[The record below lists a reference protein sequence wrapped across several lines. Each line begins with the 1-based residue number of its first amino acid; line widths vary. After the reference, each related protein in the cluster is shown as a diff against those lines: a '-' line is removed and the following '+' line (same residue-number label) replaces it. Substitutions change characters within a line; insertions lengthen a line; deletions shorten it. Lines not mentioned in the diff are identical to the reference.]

1 METKDTEL
9 IVVGTDRLLFEE
21 GSAVRERQVVY
32 AREWKQ
38 VSIIVFSVKKY
49 TVTKISEN
57 CTVYPTNSFTK
68 FGYMLDAIHIGKNI
82 IKKISKAQ
90 PIVVSCQDPFE
101 TGIVGRILQRQRV
114 GIKLLLQIHTD
125 MYSPYFTDMVIG
137 FKSALLNRIRKV
149 ISLYTLPHAQT
160 VRVVSDKIANSL
172 IERGMDAR
180 KIIVSPIRVSVE
192 DIENTS
198 PAFDLHKKYPQFK
211 KIILVVSRLE
221 PEKNVEMAIRAMKI
235 VTGTYPSTGMIIVG
249 SGGLKVKLQKLVAQ
263 LSLEENVLFE
273 GWKTD
278 LLPYYKGS
286 DVLLVTSWF
295 EGYGMVFK
303 EAQAA
308 GCTIVS
314 TDVGIARDVGAYI
327 VEWDIVSV
335 SEGLRKTLI

>member
-49 TVTKISEN
+49 TITKISEN

-68 FGYMLDAIHIGKNI
+68 LGYMLDAIRIGKNI
-82 IKKISKAQ
+82 IKKISKVQ
-90 PIVVSCQDPFE
+90 PIMVSCQDPFE

-137 FKSALLNRIRKV
+137 FKSALLNRIRKL
-149 ISLYTLPHAQT
+149 ISIYTLPHAQT

-172 IERGMDAR
+172 IKRGVDAR
-180 KIIVSPIRVSVE
+180 KIIVHPIKVPTPDIQRMSPL
-192 DIENTS
+192 
-198 PAFDLHKKYPQFK
+198 FDLRGKYPQFK
-211 KIILVVSRLE
+211 KIMLVVSRLE

-235 VTGTYPSTGMIIVG
+235 VTSTYPSTGMIIVG
-249 SGGLKVKLQKLVAQ
+249 SGGLKIKLQKLVTR

-286 DVLLVTSWF
+286 DALLVTSWF

-303 EAQAA
+303 EAQAV
-308 GCTIVS
+308 GCAIVS
-314 TDVGIARDVGAYI
+314 TDVGIAREVGAYI
-327 VEWDIVSV
+327 IDWNVKSV
-335 SEGLRKTLI
+335 SEAILKILN